1 VSSRAAGPPTDMRT
15 LLPILERELRVAARR
30 PQTWRL
36 RLAAA
41 GGAVLLLLILV
52 WFFGRSGVKSSSGQV
67 GAVVFH
73 TVAGMTGIW
82 ALFLG
87 CQKTADSLGRERRDG
102 TLGLLFLTDLSG
114 WDVIAGKLFAAAVD
128 TVFQLVAVVPVLVV
142 PVLLGGVSLTQ
153 IALLLLAL
161 ANGLFLSLVS
171 GLLASLL
178 ARDPRQAAGLAV
190 SWILALLFIPWG
202 VFAFLMSRDNPIPQ
216 ADAAWLLLASPSLPF
231 LGSFSNVPVM
241 PFSQGVLASVSA
253 VAFQMI
259 LALAMMWLA
268 ARWVRI
274 VWQEGGG
281 PGWRWRWQ
289 QFASRIR
296 YGGIIR
302 RAAWRRTC
310 LNHGAWEWLSL
321 RDVWK
326 PWLPWVLLGAFFLL
340 QSVSIA
346 SVGIASTLGVGSGLM
361 TSVFHLLFTLWV
373 AGEAGITL
381 SEQRRAGA
389 FELLLTTG
397 LSSSDILRAQG
408 RVLLRILSIPVG
420 ALLIYDACVVLYLPW
435 GTESWDSVALGWWLH
450 LTALLLTPLYAWA
463 IRWSST
469 RAVLEG
475 RAINLAV
482 GLAMNSVYLLP
493 AAVCYGVFGGLATLL
508 TLESRLLWSQGL
520 ALTFLPPLVLIAGWC
535 LWWGAHQRIRVTTR
549 FREALTSRA
558 DAVAS

>member
-1 VSSRAAGPPTDMRT
+1 MRT
-15 LLPILERELRVAARR
+15 LLPVLERELRVAVRR

-41 GGAVLLLLILV
+41 GGAIFFLLVVV
-52 WFFGRSGVKSSSGQV
+52 WFFGRSGIKTSSGQV

-128 TVFQLVAVVPVLVV
+128 TVFQLVAVVPVLIV
-142 PVLLGGVSLTQ
+142 PVLLGGVGLHQ
-153 IALLLLAL
+153 IGLLLLAL

-202 VFAFLMSRDNPIPQ
+202 AFAFLMSRDNPIPQ

-231 LGSFSNVPVM
+231 LGSFTSVPVI
-241 PFSQGVLASVSA
+241 PFSRVIVASAGA
-253 VAFQMI
+253 VALQMT

-289 QFASRIR
+289 QLASRIR
-296 YGGIIR
+296 FGSPVR
-302 RAAWRRTC
+302 REAWRRTC
-310 LNHGAWEWLSL
+310 LERGAWEWLSL

-326 PWLPWVLLGAFFLL
+326 PWLPWVLLVAFFGL
-340 QSVSIA
+340 QALMIS
-346 SVGIASTLGVGSGLM
+346 GVGVSGTIGVASGLLS
-361 TSVFHLLFTLWV
+361 SVFHLLFTLWV
-373 AGEAGITL
+373 AGEAAMTL
-381 SEQRRAGA
+381 SEHRLAGA

-397 LSSSDILRAQG
+397 LNSSDILRSQT
-408 RVLLRILSIPVG
+408 RVLFRIL
-420 ALLIYDACVVLYLPW
+420 LLPIGGLLVFDACVMLYLPW
-435 GTESWDSVALGWWLH
+435 GQESWDSVALGWWLH
-450 LTALLLTPLYAWA
+450 LTALVLTPLYWWA

-469 RAVLEG
+469 RAVLDG
-475 RAINLAV
+475 RAVNVAV

-493 AAVCYGVFGGLATLL
+493 AAACYGVFGGLATLL
-508 TLESRLLWSQGL
+508 TLDNHLSWAESLTL
-520 ALTFLPPLVLIAGWC
+520 AFLPPLVLIAGWC
-535 LWWGAHQRIRVTTR
+535 LWWGTRQRAWVTTC
-549 FREALTSRA
+549 FRDALTSRIDVPTSPTSA
-558 DAVAS
+558 

>member
-1 VSSRAAGPPTDMRT
+1 MRT
-15 LLPILERELRVAARR
+15 LLPVLERELRVASRR

-41 GGAVLLLLILV
+41 GAAVFLLLILV
-52 WFFGRSGVKSSSGQV
+52 WFFGRSGVKTSNGQV
-67 GAVVFH
+67 GVVVFH
-73 TVAGMTGIW
+73 TVAGMTGVW

-153 IALLLLAL
+153 IGLLLLAL
-161 ANGLFLSLVS
+161 ANGLLLSLVS

-216 ADAAWLLLASPSLPF
+216 ADAAWLLLASPSIPF
-231 LGSFSNVPVM
+231 LASFSSVPVI
-241 PFSQGVLASVSA
+241 PFSQVVLASTAA
-253 VAFQMI
+253 VALQMT
-259 LALAMMWLA
+259 LTLAMMWLA
-268 ARWVRI
+268 ARWVRV

-289 QFASRIR
+289 QFAARVR
-296 YGGIIR
+296 YGGIVR
-302 RAAWRRTC
+302 RPAWRRIC
-310 LNHGAWEWLSL
+310 LDHGAWEWLSL

-326 PWLPWVLLGAFFLL
+326 PWLPWVLVGAFFLL
-340 QSVSIA
+340 QAVSMA
-346 SVGIASTLGVGSGLM
+346 SVGVSGTLGVGSGLM
-361 TSVFHLLFTLWV
+361 TSVFHLLFTLWI

-381 SEQRRAGA
+381 AEQRLAGA

-397 LSSSDILRAQG
+397 LNPHEILRAQR
-408 RVLLRILSIPVG
+408 RVLFRILSRPIG
-420 ALLIYDACVVLYLPW
+420 ALLAYDVGVILYLPW
-435 GTESWDSVALGWWLH
+435 GRESWDSVALGWWLH
-450 LTALLLTPLYAWA
+450 VTALLLTPTYAWA

-469 RAVLEG
+469 RAVLDG

-493 AAVCYGVFGGLATLL
+493 AAACYGVFGGLAALLILENHLTWGQSL
-508 TLESRLLWSQGL
+508 TL
-520 ALTFLPPLVLIAGWC
+520 AFLPPLALIGGWC
-535 LWWGAHQRIRVTTR
+535 LWWGTRQRSWVITR
-549 FREALTSRA
+549 FRQALTSRA
-558 DAVAS
+558 EAPVG